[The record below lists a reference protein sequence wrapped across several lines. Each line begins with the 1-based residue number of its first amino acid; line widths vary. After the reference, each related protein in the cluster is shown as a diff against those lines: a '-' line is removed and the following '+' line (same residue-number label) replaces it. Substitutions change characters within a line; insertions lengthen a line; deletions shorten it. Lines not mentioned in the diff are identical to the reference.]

1 MKKYRKRMLIYCVA
15 LMGMLGVLG
24 FSCYQSWNQIVQNKK
39 QVKLLQDRY
48 EALLSDESDLESNL
62 AKLKDPEYVAQ
73 YAREKYFYSRDGEI
87 IIDMVDKEEKESKTS

>member
-1 MKKYRKRMLIYCVA
+1 MKKYRKRMLIYCCA
-15 LMGMLGVLG
+15 LLGMLAILG

-39 QVKLLQDRY
+39 EVKLLQEQY
-48 EALLSDESDLESNL
+48 EQLLTNESDLESNL

-87 IIDMVDKEEKESKTS
+87 IIDMVDKDENKSK

>member
-1 MKKYRKRMLIYCVA
+1 MKKYRKRMLIYCCA
-15 LMGMLGVLG
+15 LLGMLAILG

-39 QVKLLQDRY
+39 EVKLLQEQY
-48 EALLSDESDLESNL
+48 EQLLTNESDLESNL

-87 IIDMVDKEEKESKTS
+87 IIDMDDKDENKSK